1 MAKAK
6 KREDGRY
13 AVSLMMANGKRKY
26 FYSTVSRHEAE
37 LKKAEWLKLH
47 PDLMEGEKIDGR
59 ISVEKWAEKW
69 MEAYKGGLEP
79 SSRRWYLATVKSICR
94 YQFKTGVVFG
104 NMRVAEVRAAH
115 LSEIVNSFSGSGKGT
130 IQNRKMV
137 IRSIFSTA
145 KDNGLISVDPSVKLP
160 SVKGTYEGH
169 KALTRHE
176 AQLIADNYQGHRFGL
191 PAMLMMWAG
200 LRKQECFSLR
210 WDDIDMTAGAIHI
223 GHAMDVRTGAEK
235 ATKTENSVRDIPIFA
250 ALKLPLQRAYKG
262 RSGTFV
268 FQRDDGSLWS
278 EQTIKSALESFTKML
293 KERTGESISFTCHDL
308 RDTFATMCY
317 DAGVDVQ
324 TTAKW
329 MGHSNVMTTLKIYT
343 KLSAEK
349 HEESIERMNGF
360 INEAL

>member
-13 AVSLMMANGKRKY
+13 AVSLSLADGKRKY

-37 LKKAEWLKLH
+37 VKKAEWLKLH
-47 PDLMEGEKIDGR
+47 PDLMEGEKIDSR
-59 ISVEKWAEKW
+59 ITVEKWAEKW
-69 MEAYKGGLEP
+69 MGSYKSGLED
-79 SSRRWYLATVKSICR
+79 STKRWYNATLRSICQ
-94 YQFKTGVVFG
+94 YTFKTGVALG
-104 NMRVAEVRAAH
+104 QMRVADVRSAH
-115 LSEIVNSFSGSGKGT
+115 LSEIVNSLAGAGKGT
-130 IQNRKMV
+130 IQAKKLV
-137 IRSIFSTA
+137 IRGLFSA
-145 KDNGLISVDPSVKLP
+145 AQENGIIHINPAAKLP
-160 SVKGTYEGH
+160 NVKGTYEGH
-169 KALTRHE
+169 KALTRRE
-176 AQLIADNYQGHRFGL
+176 AALIADHYQGHNFGL

-210 WDDIDMTAGAIHI
+210 WEDIDLANSVIHVS
-223 GHAMDVRTGAEK
+223 HAMDVRTGSQK

-250 ALKLPLQRAYKG
+250 ALKLPLQRAYKS
-262 RSGTFV
+262 RSGNLLFEKANGQVYT
-268 FQRDDGSLWS
+268 
-278 EQTIKSALESFTKML
+278 EQAVQSRLDSFLRYIKRE
-293 KERTGESISFTCHDL
+293 TGEELSFTCHDL

-349 HEESIERMNGF
+349 HEESVEKMNDF
-360 INEAL
+360 VSEVR

>member
-1 MAKAK
+1 MARAK

-13 AVSLMMANGKRKY
+13 AVSLSLADGRRKY
-26 FYSTVSRHEAE
+26 FYSTESRHAAE
-37 LKKAEWLKLH
+37 VKKAEWAKLH
-47 PDLMEGEKIDGR
+47 PDLVEGETIDSR
-59 ISVEKWAEKW
+59 ITVERWAMRWLES
-69 MEAYKGGLEP
+69 YKGSLEP
-79 SSRRWYLATVKSICR
+79 SSKRWYWQTVKTICG
-94 YQFKTGVVFG
+94 YTFKSGVALG
-104 NMRVAEVRAAH
+104 GMKITEVRATH
-115 LSEIVNSFSGSGKGT
+115 LSEIVNSFSGISKGA

-137 IRSIFSTA
+137 IRGIFSTA
-145 KDNGLISVDPSVKLP
+145 VDNGIISVDPSTKLP
-160 SVKGTYEGH
+160 NVKGTYEGH

-176 AQLIADNYQGHRFGL
+176 AQLIADNYTGHRFGL

-210 WDDIDMTAGAIHI
+210 WDDIDLTAGVIHI
-223 GHAMDVRTGAEK
+223 SHAMDVRTGREK

-250 ALKLPLQRAYKG
+250 AIKLPLQRAYKG
-262 RSGTFV
+262 RSGAFV
-268 FQRDDGSLWS
+268 FHREDGSMWS
-278 EQTIKSALESFTKML
+278 ESTIVHALETFLKFI
-293 KERTGESISFTCHDL
+293 KERTGEDISFTCHDL

-360 INEAL
+360 ISDAL

>member
-1 MAKAK
+1 MAKAR

-13 AVSLMMANGKRKY
+13 AVSLSLADGKRKY
-26 FYSTVSRHEAE
+26 FYSTVSRHDAE
-37 LKKAEWLKLH
+37 LKKAEWVKLH
-47 PDLMEGEKIDGR
+47 PDLMEGEKLDGR
-59 ISVEKWAEKW
+59 ITVAKWAEKW
-69 MEAYKGGLEP
+69 MDSYKGSLEP
-79 SSRRWYLATVKSICR
+79 SSRRWYLSTVKGLCE
-94 YQFKTGVVFG
+94 YTFKSGVTLG
-104 NMRVAEVRAAH
+104 SMRVAEVRAAH
-115 LSEIVNSFSGSGKGT
+115 LSEIVNSFSGASKGA

-137 IRSIFSTA
+137 LRSIFSAA
-145 KDNGLISVDPSVKLP
+145 KDNGLISVDPAVKLP
-160 SVKGTYEGH
+160 NVKGTYEGH

-210 WDDIDMTAGAIHI
+210 WEDIDLTDGVIHI
-223 GHAMDVRTGAEK
+223 SHAMDVRTGREK

-250 ALKLPLQRAYKG
+250 ALKLPLQRAYKS
-262 RSGTFV
+262 RSGALV
-268 FQRDDGSLWS
+268 FPREDGSLWS
-278 EQTIKSALESFTKML
+278 EQTILSALESFTKML
-293 KERTGESISFTCHDL
+293 KDRTGENITFRCHDL

-349 HEESIERMNGF
+349 HEESVERMNGF
-360 INEAL
+360 ISEAL

>member
-13 AVSLMMANGKRKY
+13 AVSLTLANGKRKY
-26 FYSTVSRHEAE
+26 FYSTTSRHEAE
-37 LKKAEWLKLH
+37 LKKAEWVKQH
-47 PDLMEGEKIDGR
+47 PDLMEGEKLDGR
-59 ISVEKWAEKW
+59 ITVEKWAEKW
-69 MEAYKGGLEP
+69 MDAYKGSLEP
-79 SSRRWYLATVKSICR
+79 SSRRWYSSTVKSICG
-94 YQFKTGVVFG
+94 YTFKSGVVFG
-104 NMRVAEVRAAH
+104 SMRVTEVRAAH
-115 LSEIVNSFSGSGKGT
+115 LSEIVNSFSGIGKGT

-137 IRSIFSTA
+137 LRSLFSAA
-145 KDNGLISVDPSVKLP
+145 KDNGIISVDPAVKLP
-160 SVKGTYEGH
+160 NVKGTYEGH

-191 PAMLMMWAG
+191 PAMLMMWG
-200 LRKQECFSLR
+200 GFRKQEAFSLH
-210 WDDIDMTAGAIHI
+210 WSDVDLKDGFFHVT
-223 GHAMDVRTGAEK
+223 HAMDVRTGREK

-262 RSGTFV
+262 RTGELV
-268 FQRDDGSLWS
+268 FPREDGSLWS
-278 EQTIKSALESFTKML
+278 EQAIKSGLDSFIKYI
-293 KERTGESISFTCHDL
+293 KERTGEELDFTCHDL

-360 INEAL
+360 ISEAL